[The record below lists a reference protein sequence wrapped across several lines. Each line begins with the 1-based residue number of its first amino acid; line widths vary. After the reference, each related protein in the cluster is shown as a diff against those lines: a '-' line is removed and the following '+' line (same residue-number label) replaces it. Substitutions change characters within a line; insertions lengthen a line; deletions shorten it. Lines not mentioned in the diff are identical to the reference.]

1 MYPIRKS
8 SLKLLPLAAL
18 AGLAFGAATISA
30 PKPAA
35 ACSDQPYMGAVC
47 MVGFTYCPRGYIE
60 ANGQILLINQY
71 QALYSLYGTTYGGD
85 GVTTFGI
92 PDFRGR
98 SPVGIGQNPY
108 TGTTVTLGQKRG
120 TETVTLTIDQMPSH
134 THEAIFEATT
144 APVTVNIPGSTG
156 DLAIT
161 TTFSA
166 STANGAS
173 TSPST
178 TNNTLSKVA
187 GPPSSPYGPG
197 GGTNVPLAGVTTS
210 VTGTPAIPARTAQ
223 INTVTGGKVSVGDT
237 GGGLP
242 QPNIP
247 PQAAIKFCVATLGI
261 YPSRPD

>member
-35 ACSDQPYMGAVC
+35 ACSDQPYVGAVC
-47 MVGFTYCPRGYIE
+47 MVGFTYCPREYIE
-60 ANGQILLINQY
+60 AKGQILPINQY

-120 TETVTLTIDQMPSH
+120 TETVTLTVDQMPSH

-144 APVTVNIPGSTG
+144 DPVTVVIPGSPG
-156 DLAIT
+156 DLDIT

-166 STANGAS
+166 STANGAD
-173 TSPST
+173 TTPSAA
-178 TNNTLSKVA
+178 NDTLSKVNGA
-187 GPPSSPYGPG
+187 PSRPYGPG

-210 VTGTPAIPARTAQ
+210 VTGTPAIPQRTTQ
-223 INTVTGGKVSVGDT
+223 INTVTGGKVSVGNA
-237 GGGLP
+237 GGGVP

-247 PQAAIKFCVATLGI
+247 PQAAIQFCVATVGF
-261 YPSRPD
+261 YPPSPY

>member
-1 MYPIRKS
+1 M
-8 SLKLLPLAAL
+8 KLLPLAAI
-18 AGLAFGAATISA
+18 AGLAFVATTTTA

-35 ACSDQPYMGAVC
+35 ACSDYPYIGAVC
-47 MVGFTYCPRGYIE
+47 TVGFNYCPRGYTE
-60 ANGQILLINQY
+60 AKGQILSINQY
-71 QALYSLYGTTYGGD
+71 QALFSLYGTTYGGD
-85 GVTTFGI
+85 GITTFGI

-98 SPVGIGQNPY
+98 SPVGIGQNPH
-108 TGTTVTLGQKRG
+108 TGTTVMLGQKRG
-120 TETVTLTIDQMPSH
+120 TETVTLTVDQMPSH

-144 APVTVNIPGSTG
+144 DPVTVNIPGSTG

-178 TNNTLSKVA
+178 ANNTLSKVA

-223 INTVTGGKVSVGDT
+223 IDTVTGGKVSVGDT

-247 PQAAIKFCVATLGI
+247 PQAAIKFCVAITGA
-261 YPSRPD
+261 YPPSP